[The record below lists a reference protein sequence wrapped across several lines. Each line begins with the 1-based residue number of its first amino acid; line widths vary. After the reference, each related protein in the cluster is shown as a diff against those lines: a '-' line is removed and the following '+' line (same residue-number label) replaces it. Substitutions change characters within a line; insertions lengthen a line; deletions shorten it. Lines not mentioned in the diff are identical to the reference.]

1 MMSFFVEFDETKVD
15 DEPFGYRLRVSLSIR
30 FVLCCCFCF
39 FIGGEEDCVD
49 DIGRSSNKLFWWS
62 RFKRIDEFVPLD
74 FDIHK

>member
-30 FVLCCCFCF
+30 FVFCF

-49 DIGRSSNKLFWWS
+49 DIGRSSNKLF
-62 RFKRIDEFVPLD
+62 
-74 FDIHK
+74 